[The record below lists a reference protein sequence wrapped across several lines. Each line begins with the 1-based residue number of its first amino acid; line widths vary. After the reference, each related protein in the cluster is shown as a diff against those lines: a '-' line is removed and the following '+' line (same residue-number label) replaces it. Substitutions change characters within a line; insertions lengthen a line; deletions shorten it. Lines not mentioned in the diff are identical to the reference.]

1 MKIVETAV
9 WTYNQALFEELSQRL
24 PLDKTSVM
32 NIDVYRFE
40 IDDELVVLMY
50 EFQNGVKYPPE
61 LLDHLEHHLAG
72 LLIVTESKDALKIA
86 ETPEDVDKLAEKLVD
101 KPTVMAV
108 KLAPGKIAAMNGAI
122 SEDGFYLSPR
132 GRIAFWHPDAGDSA
146 LKVWEMIW
154 QSLQVS

>member
-1 MKIVETAV
+1 M
-9 WTYNQALFEELSQRL
+9 
-24 PLDKTSVM
+24 
-32 NIDVYRFE
+32 
-40 IDDELVVLMY
+40 
-50 EFQNGVKYPPE
+50 
-61 LLDHLEHHLAG
+61 
-72 LLIVTESKDALKIA
+72 LIVTESKDALAIA

-132 GRIAFWHPDAGDSA
+132 GRIAFWHPEAGDST

-154 QSLQVS
+154 KSLQVS